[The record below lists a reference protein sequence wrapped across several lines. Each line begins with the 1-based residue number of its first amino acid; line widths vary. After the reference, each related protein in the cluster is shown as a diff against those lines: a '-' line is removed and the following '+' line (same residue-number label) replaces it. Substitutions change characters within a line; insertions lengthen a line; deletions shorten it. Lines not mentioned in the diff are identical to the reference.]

1 MKRLFFAL
9 ACITGMVF
17 FAGCTQEQ
25 INEFLEQKPNV
36 AFVEAEGYVSGN
48 TTVLAGTELNFQI
61 KVSPNAGSKS
71 PLTHLNFVIVDVNG
85 NTVRDVNHEIE
96 DPDGESI
103 IYETFSTEKAST
115 YFVTATVTD
124 EAGKVNIA
132 ELSVGY
138 LQLIASEIGVFKGKL
153 DITGGTVTGSAK
165 NHAAIEAKGELIV
178 TGGDVYATSSDDAI
192 NSGSNMIL
200 GGGRVCAISTGND
213 GLDANGNCYIQGALV
228 YAVGSG
234 TPEVAVDANTE
245 DGYKLYVISGTLV
258 AIGGLEGGAH
268 LCQACY
274 SANWNANTW
283 YGLYQDG
290 ALALAFQAPSLGGNT
305 LVVSTGGTTTLKSG
319 VTASGTKIFGG
330 MGATAATGGSDVTLS
345 AYTAAGGMGG
355 PGGGMGG
362 PGGGPGF
369 GR

>member
-153 DITGGTVTGSAK
+153 DITGRVMTDGG
-165 NHAAIEAKGELIV
+165 IV
-178 TGGDVYATSSDDAI
+178 AG
-192 NSGSNMIL
+192 M
-200 GGGRVCAISTGND
+200 
-213 GLDANGNCYIQGALV
+213 GALDEPLDIGDI
-228 YAVGSG
+228 ATEITLGS
-234 TPEVAVDANTE
+234 TE
-245 DGYKLYVISGTLV
+245 DGRINAMIFIDGTPVVFQATQDGNNLAFDEFNFNTTIDLYGVAITLDITMNMNGVLEGDTLTLNGTAYGTGDINVLGITVHVNLVDGVISGV
-258 AIGGLEGGAH
+258 LEK
-268 LCQACY
+268 
-274 SANWNANTW
+274 TE
-283 YGLYQDG
+283 
-290 ALALAFQAPSLGGNT
+290 
-305 LVVSTGGTTTLKSG
+305 
-319 VTASGTKIFGG
+319 
-330 MGATAATGGSDVTLS
+330 
-345 AYTAAGGMGG
+345 
-355 PGGGMGG
+355 
-362 PGGGPGF
+362 
-369 GR
+369 